1 MAMPPELLDEF
12 RDYERLFGD
21 HGWTRL
27 MREWERRVATI
38 KANALHTITDEK
50 SLWRHRAWV
59 EILEEMIRLP
69 DTIAAARKAAE
80 EAADPATANAS
91 HSYED

>member
-1 MAMPPELLDEF
+1 MLPPDVLDEF
-12 RDYERLFGD
+12 RDYERLFGE
-21 HGWTRL
+21 HGWHRLTRV
-27 MREWERRVATI
+27 WEKRVADI

-69 DTIAAARKAAE
+69 DSVADARKSAEDVASPAAQAE
-80 EAADPATANAS
+80 LN
-91 HSYED
+91 YED